1 MPISVQLLLIFVM
14 AVFANAK
21 VYFNRRAEID
31 NMAFALKF
39 NAIVFGTVGCV
50 FLVFLLSKPLSNFTL
65 LLGVIYG
72 AASIIFQVFYVMA
85 LQKGPVSIVVLLAN
99 LAAVPAALGGA
110 LLFGEGLRITQLIG
124 LILTAASMLLTMKRG
139 DSKKDN
145 KGYFYGVLAM
155 LASSVALLIQ
165 RYHQKTEF
173 ALERNG
179 FLCVA
184 YLSAAI
190 MTAAVL
196 LFTGR
201 RRKKNENKKFAWLGI
216 GAGAAL
222 AVYQF
227 LMIFLAGKTAA
238 MLMYPAILCFTTI
251 LNVIMCVAVFKEKI
265 SKRQAIGLALGTVAI
280 VIMSI

>member
-1 MPISVQLLLIFVM
+1 MPLSVQLLLILIM
-14 AVFANAK
+14 AIFANVK

-39 NAIVFGTVGCV
+39 NAIVFGTVGCA
-50 FLVFLLSKPLSNFTL
+50 FLFFLLGKPLSAFTL
-65 LLGVIYG
+65 LLGIIYG
-72 AASIIFQVFYVMA
+72 VASIVFQVFYVMA
-85 LQKGPVSIVVLLAN
+85 LEKGPVSIIVLLAN
-99 LAAVPAALGGA
+99 FATVPAALGGV

-145 KGYFYGVLAM
+145 KGYFYGMLAM

-190 MTAAVL
+190 MTAALL

-201 RRKKNENKKFAWLGI
+201 RRKKNENKKFAWLGM

-238 MLMYPAILCFTTI
+238 MLMYPAVSGFTTI